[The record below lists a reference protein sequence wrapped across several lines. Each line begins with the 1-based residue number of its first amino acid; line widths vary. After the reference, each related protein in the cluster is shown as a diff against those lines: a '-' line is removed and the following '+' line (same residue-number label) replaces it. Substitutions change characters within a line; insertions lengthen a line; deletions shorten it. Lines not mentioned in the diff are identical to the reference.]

1 MYLALIEARY
11 DYQLSY
17 LDQWA
22 KAWKQVAEKTET
34 FNIVRNGDLKKLQQ
48 KSNEFDLLV
57 VLHSVTAD
65 SNSWLKRLSGIGY
78 ASRAPMILFVGNE
91 FSSPFLSTELRLKL
105 ISEIAPEIIASQ
117 LPIECARWLYE
128 KTGSRVVAA
137 PPGLPDVEK
146 FETRKARRID
156 FGYRGFPYPWYLLDE
171 DRNETV
177 ESVSGLFRSLN
188 KKIDISFSQRFDSA
202 QWFQFLKDSSFTAS
216 SEAGSRYVFRDD
228 EIWRPVQ
235 EYFLNQHKF
244 SAVSNDAAG
253 MNLLRQLPGPLK
265 RTLKKVTSTFG
276 VKQASLF
283 QPDSHELETLQS
295 LVDPTKHDHRDGK
308 AISSRH
314 FDAFAC
320 GTWQILKP
328 GRYNGIL
335 DSTRHFTKYSKEN
348 LDSLIELISNP
359 ALARKMAKIAVED
372 LSSFHTYRVRV
383 SQCLDV
389 MSKD

>member
-1 MYLALIEARY
+1 VHLALIEARY

-65 SNSWLKRLSGIGY
+65 SNNWLKRLSKVGNS
-78 ASRAPMILFVGNE
+78 SRAPMILFVGNE
-91 FSSPFLSTELRLKL
+91 FSSPFLSTELRLDL
-105 ISEIAPEIIASQ
+105 ISDIAPEVVASQ

-128 KTGSRVVAA
+128 KTSSRIVEA
-137 PPGLPDVEK
+137 PSGLPEVEK
-146 FETRKARRID
+146 VETREVRKID

-177 ESVSGLFRSLN
+177 DSVSGLFQSLS
-188 KKIDISFSQRFDSA
+188 KKVDISFSQRFDSS
-202 QWFQFLKDSSFTAS
+202 QWFKFLKNSSFTAS

-228 EIWRPVQ
+228 EIWKPVQ
-235 EYFLNQHKF
+235 EYFLRQHKF
-244 SAVSNDAAG
+244 SAINNDAPG

-265 RTLKKVTSTFG
+265 RVLKKVTTTFG

-283 QPDSHELETLQS
+283 QPDSDELELLQS
-295 LVDPTKHDHRDGK
+295 LVDPCKYDYRDGK

-314 FDAFAC
+314 LDAIAC
-320 GTWQILKP
+320 GTWQLLKP
-328 GRYNGIL
+328 GRYNDIL
-335 DSTRHFTKYSKEN
+335 VPDLHYTPWDPMN
-348 LDSLIELISNP
+348 LPRMTELISDPEILLNRTNQ
-359 ALARKMAKIAVED
+359 ARESFGQAHSFTARVEG
-372 LSSFHTYRVRV
+372 LLGTVR
-383 SQCLDV
+383 
-389 MSKD
+389 

>member
-22 KAWKQVAEKTET
+22 KAWKQVAKKTET

-65 SNSWLKRLSGIGY
+65 SNSWLKRLSGISN

-128 KTGSRVVAA
+128 RTGSRVVAA

-146 FETRKARRID
+146 FETREARKID

-177 ESVSGLFRSLN
+177 ESASALFRSLN

-283 QPDSHELETLQS
+283 QPDSHELEALQS
-295 LVDPTKHDHRDGK
+295 LVDPTKHGHRDGK

-314 FDAFAC
+314 FDAIAC

-328 GRYNGIL
+328 GSYNDIL
-335 DSTRHFTKYSKEN
+335 IPELHYTPWRPTN
-348 LDSLIELISNP
+348 LPMMTELISDP
-359 ALARKMAKIAVED
+359 ESFQERTIQARESLGRAHSFGARVEG
-372 LSSFHTYRVRV
+372 LLGTVR
-383 SQCLDV
+383 
-389 MSKD
+389 